1 MSDDTIR
8 LVTVG
13 RILRGRWRLL
23 LVLTVLGALAGY
35 GASLLF
41 PPRYTTS
48 ASVLLPGAWEEREL
62 LTQQEI
68 ATSSAVTDR
77 AAAALHWSGVG
88 GKDLRRRVSARTADG
103 NIITISGTASTPER
117 AQQLADQVARQF
129 VAFAAQVV
137 NAGTDSD
144 AAAQLDT
151 LRQMVVQTSRR
162 ITELADAADP
172 GRTVESVQTRTE
184 LEKLRTSLREAITKL
199 DQADPTAGKATMVVM
214 GPAARPSGEAPPT
227 RWQLMGAGALLL
239 LLLAV
244 LGQLAAARMSRRL
257 RTAPEIAAALGSPLL
272 GTVDVPGERS
282 AHRPGGRGARARL
295 RRVLGT
301 DVRWDVPVPRVAA
314 DEAGR
319 RIRHRRVWARLQD
332 RLTSPG
338 RLLVL
343 VPDGDEIARRAAGLL
358 AAEAGSGPAAPD
370 SLASA
375 ASPVSAASP
384 ISAGFRGSS
393 GLTGASGLT
402 SALSS
407 SGSSGLTGL
416 TGGDRSE
423 PRVVGISVS
432 RPLVPDRDGESGA
445 LVVLSAGH
453 WTADE
458 LAGIAEAC
466 ADAEHEIVGVV
477 LAAPVRSRPARSAGR
492 PPKAAATGSATGD
505 DAKGSRG

>member
-1 MSDDTIR
+1 
-8 LVTVG
+8 
-13 RILRGRWRLL
+13 
-23 LVLTVLGALAGY
+23 
-35 GASLLF
+35 
-41 PPRYTTS
+41 
-48 ASVLLPGAWEEREL
+48 
-62 LTQQEI
+62 
-68 ATSSAVTDR
+68 
-77 AAAALHWSGVG
+77 
-88 GKDLRRRVSARTADG
+88 
-103 NIITISGTASTPER
+103 
-117 AQQLADQVARQF
+117 
-129 VAFAAQVV
+129 
-137 NAGTDSD
+137 
-144 AAAQLDT
+144 
-151 LRQMVVQTSRR
+151 
-162 ITELADAADP
+162 
-172 GRTVESVQTRTE
+172 
-184 LEKLRTSLREAITKL
+184 
-199 DQADPTAGKATMVVM
+199 
-214 GPAARPSGEAPPT
+214 
-227 RWQLMGAGALLL
+227 
-239 LLLAV
+239 
-244 LGQLAAARMSRRL
+244 
-257 RTAPEIAAALGSPLL
+257 
-272 GTVDVPGERS
+272 
-282 AHRPGGRGARARL
+282 GARARL

-370 SLASA
+370 SPVPAASP

-393 GLTGASGLT
+393 GLT

-407 SGSSGLTGL
+407 SGLTGFTGF